1 MGVRNLMMEKEVVKR
16 METKE
21 ESNNFITIK
30 DHHPT
35 VRLINPAKNEL
46 GGIKKLILDKINKK
60 VNQKFE
66 LNEWKN
72 SNMVID

>member
-1 MGVRNLMMEKEVVKR
+1 MGGRNLMREKEVVKR
-16 METKE
+16 METKD

-30 DHHPT
+30 DHQPT
-35 VRLINPAKNEL
+35 VRLIKPAKNEL

-72 SNMVID
+72 SNMGID